1 MSLFVALRMLYVDSF
16 WGTKNDK
23 PCHRNCTTLSYLE
36 ASSLLRNKE
45 SDLKYRT
52 RSVIPG
58 RIGDPL
64 TGLSPIRGARTKKHV
79 GLFRRIFHHI
89 PPHLTKKQQLPSHN
103 SLCCSISDIHH
114 FLLLQCRPW
123 TSKIFGCRKNRD
135 FCEKK
140 KWFSF

>member
-1 MSLFVALRMLYVDSF
+1 MLTASG
-16 WGTKNDK
+16 GTKNDK

-64 TGLSPIRGARTKKHV
+64 TGLSPIRGARTKKTRWPISTY
-79 GLFRRIFHHI
+79 F
-89 PPHLTKKQQLPSHN
+89 PPHSPTFNKKKQQLPSHN
-103 SLCCSISDIHH
+103 SLCSSISDIHH
-114 FLLLQCRPW
+114 FLFLQCRLW

-135 FCEKK
+135 FCKK
-140 KWFSF
+140 KVVFFLIL

>member
-1 MSLFVALRMLYVDSF
+1 MLTASG
-16 WGTKNDK
+16 GTKNDK
-23 PCHRNCTTLSYLE
+23 PCYRNCTTLSYLE

-64 TGLSPIRGARTKKHV
+64 TGLSPIRGARTKKTRWPISTY
-79 GLFRRIFHHI
+79 F
-89 PPHLTKKQQLPSHN
+89 PPHSPTFNKKNSNSQVTIRSVVRYLTYTTFYSYNVGWGLRKFSGAEKTL
-103 SLCCSISDIHH
+103 
-114 FLLLQCRPW
+114 
-123 TSKIFGCRKNRD
+123 IFA
-135 FCEKK
+135 KK